1 MSDLSFLFLTHIGA
15 GATGLLAGWLIRR
28 FFFEPPSDGELL
40 AELRR
45 QRDTIQV
52 AHAGCKGRI
61 EQLSVEA
68 AAVPTLRAE
77 VAELSVRTG
86 AEAELLATRAELA
99 DLRQKLAD
107 IDTILNDV
115 SQAETAER
123 ARIDTLEHELRLAR
137 GNVEARDGEIEHLN
151 ERLRT
156 LREGWDAREAQWRRE
171 QQALA
176 PQPPPVIDD
185 LTLIHGVGPQLEAR
199 LNEHGIFTYADLAE
213 RTEPIVDVDSG
224 APLIRD
230 AWRMQARKLHDALYG
245 TA

>member
-1 MSDLSFLFLTHIGA
+1 MGDLSFLFLTHLGA
-15 GATGLLAGWLIRR
+15 GATGLLAGWLVRR
-28 FFFEPPSDGELL
+28 VFFEPKSDAELMG
-40 AELRR
+40 ELRR
-45 QRDTIQV
+45 QRDAAQT

-77 VAELSVRTG
+77 LAELAARTG
-86 AEAELLATRAELA
+86 AEAELAATRAELA
-99 DLRQKLAD
+99 DLRQKLQD

-115 SQAETAER
+115 SAAESAER
-123 ARIDTLEHELRLAR
+123 ARIEALEHELRLAR
-137 GNVEARDGEIEHLN
+137 GNVEARDGEIEHLH

-171 QQALA
+171 QRALA

-199 LNEHGIFTYADLAE
+199 LNEHGIYTYADLAE

-224 APLIRD
+224 APLIHES
-230 AWRMQARKLHDALYG
+230 WRTQARKLHHALYG